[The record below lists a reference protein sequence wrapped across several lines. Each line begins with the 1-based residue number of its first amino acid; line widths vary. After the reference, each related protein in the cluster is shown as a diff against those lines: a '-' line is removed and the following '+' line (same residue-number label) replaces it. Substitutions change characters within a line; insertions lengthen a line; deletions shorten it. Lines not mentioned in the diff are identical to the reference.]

1 MALSAVVTAKH
12 TCGVV
17 ISLKWSNSRRNE
29 KNFKK
34 KFRSFL
40 MSVLDMVGQAAL
52 YGFAWLAISAGAT
65 VMIAAAFFGI
75 KEEKNLEENQH
86 DLLIIVFAC
95 FFKHV

>member
-1 MALSAVVTAKH
+1 
-12 TCGVV
+12 
-17 ISLKWSNSRRNE
+17 
-29 KNFKK
+29 
-34 KFRSFL
+34 

-86 DLLIIVFAC
+86 DL
-95 FFKHV
+95 